1 MRPTTFLE
9 FLATFFL
16 MMIIGPFLSFI
27 LAFMLGFL
35 DKVIEADHTVIFRDV
50 QNNTS
55 NNRTSSG
62 SVTQADDQWRYRRR
76 ETGETVSWH

>member
-1 MRPTTFLE
+1 
-9 FLATFFL
+9 
-16 MMIIGPFLSFI
+16 
-27 LAFMLGFL
+27 MLGFL